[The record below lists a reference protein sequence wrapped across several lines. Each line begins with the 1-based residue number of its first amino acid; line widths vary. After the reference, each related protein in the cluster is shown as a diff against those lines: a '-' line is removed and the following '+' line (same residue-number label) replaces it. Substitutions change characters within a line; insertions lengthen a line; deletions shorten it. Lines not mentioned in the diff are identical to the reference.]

1 MKNWKLVSGILSI
14 ILFVIVSLQ
23 SCGVGIANALA
34 ETGETS
40 GTGGLMLAIFML
52 AGGIVSVVTR
62 KGKKGGNIAVAILY
76 GIASFL
82 GFVSVGTY
90 TDLNVWSTWCLICC
104 IMPIMFNIENKMD
117 EEKKKKL
124 KFLKWLIVIVVAIF
138 SLKISYSASDK
149 NNNEDTKPEK
159 QETSEESKNEN
170 VTLNVGDSKD
180 VDGLKVS
187 FISAQPYT
195 GDMEYVDVKDGYEL
209 WEFEISFENDSDSD
223 VGVSSYDFECYAD
236 NTKTDQSF
244 YVDDNGLDVTL
255 SGGRKTQGKVFFEI
269 PQGTEH
275 IELEYSVSAFNDKKI
290 VFNAK

>member
-1 MKNWKLVSGILSI
+1 MKNWKLVTGILSI
-14 ILFVIVSLQ
+14 ILFAVVSLQ
-23 SCGVGIANALA
+23 SCGVGIANVLS

-40 GTGGLMLAIFML
+40 GTGGLMLAVFML
-52 AGGIVSVVTR
+52 AGGIVSIVTR
-62 KGKKGGNIAVAILY
+62 KGEKGGNIAVAILY
-76 GIASFL
+76 GVASFL
-82 GFVSVGTY
+82 GFASIGTY

-104 IMPIMFNIENKMD
+104 VMPILFNIENKMD
-117 EEKKKKL
+117 EEKRKKL
-124 KFLKWLIVIVVAIF
+124 KFLKWIIVIVVAIF

-149 NNNEDTKPEK
+149 NNNEDTKSEK
-159 QETSEESKNEN
+159 QESSEESKNEN

-180 VDGLKVS
+180 VEGLKVS

-223 VGVSSYDFECYAD
+223 VVVSSYDFECYAD

-244 YVDDNGLDVTL
+244 YVDDNGLDATL